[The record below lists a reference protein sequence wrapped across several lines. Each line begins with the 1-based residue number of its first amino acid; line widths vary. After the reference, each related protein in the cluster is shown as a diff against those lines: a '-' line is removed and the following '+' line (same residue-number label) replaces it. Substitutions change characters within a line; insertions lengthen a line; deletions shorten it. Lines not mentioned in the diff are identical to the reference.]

1 MTTTRRALVLSI
13 ALVTG
18 ILSCTGCVAGQDDA
32 FTAPASGAD
41 VLPSST
47 EEVLPGIAEDTV
59 RFLGEDSVGWRYFA
73 AKAAVDGER
82 DKTCLVIDAL
92 TPRPTVACGP
102 DELPGEVAIGDV
114 AVTVTD
120 GTAAVAGTGEQVG
133 DYLFV
138 QR

>member
-1 MTTTRRALVLSI
+1 M
-13 ALVTG
+13 
-18 ILSCTGCVAGQDDA
+18 
-32 FTAPASGAD
+32 
-41 VLPSST
+41 LPSST
-47 EEVLPGIAEDTV
+47 EEVLPGVVEDTV

-82 DKTCLVIDAL
+82 AKTCLVIDAL
-92 TPRPTVACGP
+92 DSGPFAACGEDALP
-102 DELPGEVAIGDV
+102 DEVGIGDV